1 MPQAPRPPPE
11 SMKMQTK
18 LSSWTPLNH
27 LVSNNK
33 VFKERRSLLAKWFD
47 RWSDTQRKTVLQDLV
62 QSSSVEQLRFLSLSV
77 STHLP
82 VQSADFSR
90 VLPRV
95 LSLYIFS
102 FLDPRS
108 LCRCAQVSWSWRNMV
123 ELDHLWMP
131 KCLKLGWCISFC
143 PSPFE
148 QSVWKR
154 HYIQTVQEMRLNMM
168 KTASSQGQLTVS
180 ADTGFTCRSSTVEGR
195 PASAAEP
202 LNLSSGSGSGSGL
215 KKEFRERQ
223 TAAPPPWRN
232 SDKHPKDIIRYNY
245 LNNLDPMEEALR
257 ARTRGRSSI
266 STSALGDNHRRRT
279 VSETNYKLR
288 KAKSLMF
295 LSSKC
300 RPSPPPPPPPPS
312 SCLHHSSISS
322 ETPNMFLLHLARLN
336 AGLRPPPVRTP
347 VPCLS
352 VEALRASQ
360 RSHRSPPS
368 VPLFDLW
375 PRTCHTKGEHHQPMR
390 IRAEGQRVGSALL

>member
-1 MPQAPRPPPE
+1 
-11 SMKMQTK
+11 
-18 LSSWTPLNH
+18 
-27 LVSNNK
+27 
-33 VFKERRSLLAKWFD
+33 KERRSLLAKWFD

-168 KTASSQGQLTVS
+168 KVRKKHINTYQL
-180 ADTGFTCRSSTVEGR
+180 
-195 PASAAEP
+195 EP

-257 ARTRGRSSI
+257 A
-266 STSALGDNHRRRT
+266 
-279 VSETNYKLR
+279 
-288 KAKSLMF
+288 
-295 LSSKC
+295 
-300 RPSPPPPPPPPS
+300 
-312 SCLHHSSISS
+312 
-322 ETPNMFLLHLARLN
+322 
-336 AGLRPPPVRTP
+336 
-347 VPCLS
+347 
-352 VEALRASQ
+352 
-360 RSHRSPPS
+360 
-368 VPLFDLW
+368 
-375 PRTCHTKGEHHQPMR
+375 
-390 IRAEGQRVGSALL
+390 